1 MESSK
6 KWFKFDHDR
15 SKLYRSFFIRALNVS
30 SLLRKY
36 VNLLQVLEGSAPR
49 ENVIQNFHN

>member
-1 MESSK
+1 VESSK
-6 KWFKFDHDR
+6 KWFKFDHGR